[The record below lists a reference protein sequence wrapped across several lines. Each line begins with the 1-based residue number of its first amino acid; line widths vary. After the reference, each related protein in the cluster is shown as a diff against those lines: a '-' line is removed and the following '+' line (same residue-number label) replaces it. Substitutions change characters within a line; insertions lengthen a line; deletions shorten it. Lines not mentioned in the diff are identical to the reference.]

1 MSPKVLTA
9 DGSGALEGSSD
20 IRVHSDQHVLLLGDL
35 GVPGLDLV
43 LDPAHE
49 DFAKHGGADVHDPLL
64 GRLVDLDLVWQEGVD
79 VRMLHQELIRHVRE
93 REALVVR
100 HADRSHVLGLHV
112 C

>member
-49 DFAKHGGADVHDPLL
+49 DFAKHGGADVHDPLPKTPKPL
-64 GRLVDLDLVWQEGVD
+64 NFKK
-79 VRMLHQELIRHVRE
+79 
-93 REALVVR
+93 
-100 HADRSHVLGLHV
+100 
-112 C
+112 